1 MFKKILL
8 CSLLI
13 STSLYAS
20 DNEFIFDSDSSEDN
34 EFGVEM
40 TTLSHHLLL
49 TKISDQHAVQ
59 LDEIEKIEKKYEN
72 LKFEQEQLEQNEFN
86 TFKKGMCEDMLAQLS
101 ETKKTLLEKNE
112 EMIKEITDLLIKAKT
127 NIKEKP

>member
-1 MFKKILL
+1 MLKQILL

-13 STSLYAS
+13 CTSPYAS
-20 DNEFIFDSDSSEDN
+20 DFDSDSSEDN

-40 TTLSHHLLL
+40 KKLSHHLLL
-49 TKISDQHAVQ
+49 TKISEQHAVQ

-86 TFKKGMCEDMLAQLS
+86 TFKKVMFEDMLTQLA
-101 ETKKTLLEKNE
+101 ETKQTLLEKNE

-127 NIKEKP
+127 DIKEKS